1 MKDLVSTVL
10 YLTFAL
16 PILLLEAVLGAVL
29 MMYRLWKTWRRT
41 ALELRE
47 APPPGGM
54 YGTMARRLRER
65 ARSRKRNFDML
76 FQKSITTDGGRK

>member
-41 ALELRE
+41 ARELRE

-54 YGTMARRLRER
+54 YGTMARRLREKAHSSDQPNR
-65 ARSRKRNFDML
+65 
-76 FQKSITTDGGRK
+76 